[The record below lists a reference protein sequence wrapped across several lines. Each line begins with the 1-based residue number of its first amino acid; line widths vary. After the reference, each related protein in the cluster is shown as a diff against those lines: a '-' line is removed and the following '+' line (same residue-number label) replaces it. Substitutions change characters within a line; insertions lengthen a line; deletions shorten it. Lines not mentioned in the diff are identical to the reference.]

1 MPPSVVGT
9 DQARHAPLGSSPV
22 GVAPTGPLRGRSP
35 DVSRS
40 FRWLTVAVLVFSTG
54 AFFDASRQQQPDR
67 ESNPAILVLWALAYV
82 VAGVMLAD
90 DRIRLRHKLRVPREL
105 TLFLAL
111 TIASTLWSDA
121 PLLTLRRSIG
131 LTGTALVAILIV
143 RRLGAARLFDA
154 LRHAMV
160 IVAVASLVTYVFSSS
175 LALDPDHGTLR
186 GVVATKNS
194 LGYFMSLG
202 LLAAA
207 AGVLLDR
214 TRARAC
220 ALSAAPMLVALAL
233 TDSKTGLIIALA
245 IGALAAAISLVRQR
259 AGSMVVGATIFVVLG
274 LAPVLASQ
282 LTLEDAAG
290 AIGEDPT
297 LTGRDAVWAE
307 SMDAYRDRP
316 WFGYGYGIFWEE
328 TGRAQEIQTRLW
340 WEVPTAHNGGL
351 DVLLDVGLVGFVL
364 AVSII
369 VRLGVQGVRDL
380 RERREAGAL
389 LRLPLAALLVISNLV
404 ETNFLKQNTLL
415 TLLIMAAL
423 ALDDGPRRRAV
434 RSARF

>member
-1 MPPSVVGT
+1 MLPSVRGT
-9 DQARHAPLGSSPV
+9 GPGRHGSLAPPKD
-22 GVAPTGPLRGRSP
+22 GVAQVRPGSGRGT
-35 DVSRS
+35 DVSRA
-40 FRWLTVAVLVFSTG
+40 FHWLTVAVLVFSTG
-54 AFFDASRQQQPDR
+54 FLFDASRQQETES
-67 ESNPAILVLWALAYV
+67 ESNPLVLVLWGLAYV
-82 VAGVMLAD
+82 VAGLMLAD
-90 DRIRLRHKLRVPREL
+90 DRIRLRRGVRIPWAL

-111 TIASTLWSDA
+111 TLASTWWSEA
-121 PLLTLRRSIG
+121 PLLTLRRSVG
-131 LTGTALVAILIV
+131 LIGTAMVAILII

-160 IVAVASLVTYVFSSS
+160 IVAVASLVVAVVDSS

-194 LGYFMSLG
+194 LGFFMSLG
-202 LLAAA
+202 LLASA

-214 TRARAC
+214 SRARTC
-220 ALSAAPMLVALAL
+220 ALSAAPMLLALAL

-245 IGALAAAISLVRQR
+245 VGALTIAISLVRR
-259 AGSMVVGATIFVVLG
+259 RVGTMVVGATIFLVLG

-282 LTLEDAAG
+282 LTLEVAAG
-290 AIGEDPT
+290 AIGEDTT

-328 TGRAQEIQTRLW
+328 TQRAHEIQTRLW

-351 DVLLDVGLVGFVL
+351 DVLLDVGVVGLVL
-364 AVSII
+364 AIAII
-369 VRLGVQGVRDL
+369 VRLFVQGTTDL

-404 ETNFLKQNTLL
+404 ETNFLQQNTLL
-415 TLLIMAAL
+415 TLLTMAAL
-423 ALDDGPRRRAV
+423 ALDDGPRRQV
-434 RSARF
+434 RSTRY